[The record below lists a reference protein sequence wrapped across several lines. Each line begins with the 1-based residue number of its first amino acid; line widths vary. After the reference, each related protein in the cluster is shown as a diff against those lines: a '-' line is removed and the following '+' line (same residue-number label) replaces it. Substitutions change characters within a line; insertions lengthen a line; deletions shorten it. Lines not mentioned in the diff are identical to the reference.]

1 MKRLTL
7 YLSLI
12 FTALNFSP
20 FGVNL
25 CRADEGRTVTHSE
38 INWSE
43 LAIKDVEAAYQLSV
57 INHPGMH
64 DVRNPGFAKQLEKAK
79 QEGLKLAV
87 KAHSSQGFA
96 AAIARFRTVLQD
108 GHAGAVDVL
117 PRELKPQRGWP
128 GFSTVWRGDAL
139 KVYYSELDTVAKGD
153 KLVSCDNTAINTLL
167 VERVFRYYG
176 EVEQPGSWWNHGWR
190 LTIDDGNPV
199 LSPLESCTFEN
210 GVVKL

>member
-12 FTALNFSP
+12 FTALNFS

-25 CRADEGRTVTHSE
+25 SRADEGSTVTHSE

-43 LAIKDVEAAYQLSV
+43 LAIKDVDAAYQLSV

-108 GHAGAVDVL
+108 GHAGAVDTL
-117 PRELKPQRGWP
+117 PRELKPQR
-128 GFSTVWRGDAL
+128 
-139 KVYYSELDTVAKGD
+139 
-153 KLVSCDNTAINTLL
+153 
-167 VERVFRYYG
+167 
-176 EVEQPGSWWNHGWR
+176 SWGLFNSLAR
-190 LTIDDGNPV
+190 
-199 LSPLESCTFEN
+199 
-210 GVVKL
+210 